1 MKRFGAYHQCFYH
14 FVWSTKERLPLL
26 TADVESRIIAYIA
39 NKCAELSYK
48 LLAVNGAS
56 DHLHLLVQLSP
67 TILVADVAKN
77 LKGSSSHY
85 INKECNMPDTLY
97 WQDGYAV
104 LTMRADEVPRVVT
117 YINNQKK
124 HHEVGPLSNT
134 LERIEP

>member
-1 MKRFGAYHQCFYH
+1 MKRFGTFHQCFYH

-26 TADVESRIIAYIA
+26 TADVESRVITYIA
-39 NKCAELSYK
+39 SKCNELSYK

-56 DHLHLLVQLSP
+56 DHLHILVQLAP

-77 LKGSSSHY
+77 LKGASSHY
-85 INKECNMPDTLY
+85 INKECNLPDTLY

-104 LTMRADEVPRVVT
+104 LTMRQNDVPKVIT
-117 YINNQKK
+117 YIKNQKK
-124 HHEVGPLSNT
+124 HHADSSLSKT